1 MVFWVFFRAAFLL
14 FPALR
19 FFAML
24 HMEEELA
31 QEGIRADM
39 LLQARPHNL
48 DIKGRADMLL
58 QAAKLSCLGVYGMG

>member
-1 MVFWVFFRAAFLL
+1 VVFWVFFRAAFLL

-48 DIKGRADMLL
+48 DIKGEA
-58 QAAKLSCLGVYGMG
+58 S